1 MSDDSGSRHEGA
13 SHHTADDVI
22 TTEAPPTTVWGIAR
36 RLGPGLIVAG
46 SIVGSGE
53 LIATTKTGAEAGF
66 WLLWLILIGCV
77 IKVFCQVEMGRFSL
91 VAGKT
96 TMFGL
101 NEVPGPAASISA
113 TGDPKGSSIRGNWIV
128 WYWFLMWFA
137 GIGQLGGI
145 VGGVGQALA
154 ISMPLTEAGRAFN
167 TFVDDKTQLIVKE
180 SELERAL
187 QNEVAPATAES
198 VSALES
204 QIAKLKQDLGEAEA
218 KLLPQLGR
226 AEFARLGGDPED
238 PNLPVFM
245 KRLGRQAYDRLGGFT
260 HDDQGVASL
269 AAKLGADRFRELG
282 GEPEDP
288 AYDQFVAMLGYGEFK
303 NLGGNPWQANFDN
316 FAMALGRTRF
326 EALGEKPPTP
336 PDEFIWAG
344 IIAVLTSV
352 VLVLGRYGF
361 IQTFSTVMVA
371 SFTLITVVNLVMLQT
386 NPSWAVSLGDIAN
399 GMSFRLP
406 PADAGTTSTSLATAL
421 ATFGIIGVGASELV
435 TYPYWCLEK
444 GYARFTGPHDNT
456 PEWAARARG
465 WMRVMHWDAWCSM
478 FVYTFATIAFYLLGA
493 AVLGRSGLNPGGSD
507 LIRTLSVMYEPVFGS
522 TAQILFLFGAF
533 AVLYSTYF
541 VANASHARVFS
552 DALRVLGFINP
563 SEDNRRRWIR
573 LLSGLFPL
581 LCLLF
586 YILIPSPAEL
596 VLISGLMQAGM
607 LPMLAIAAL
616 YFRFRR
622 SDPRIAP
629 TKLWDILLWISALG
643 MGIAG
648 FWAFYEKLA
657 PMFLGG

>member
-1 MSDDSGSRHEGA
+1 MSDDPGSRHDEA

-22 TTEAPPTTVWGIAR
+22 TTEAPPTTAWGIMR

-66 WLLWLILIGCV
+66 WLLWLIVIGCV
-77 IKVFCQVEMGRFSL
+77 IKVFCQVEMGRYSL

-96 TMFGL
+96 TMYGL
-101 NEVPGPAASISA
+101 NEVPGPAASMTA
-113 TGDPKGSSIRGNWIV
+113 TGNWNRHAIRGNWIV
-128 WYWFLMWFA
+128 WYWFLMWLA

-154 ISMPLTEAGRAFN
+154 ISLPLTESGRAFN
-167 TFVDDKTQLIVKE
+167 AFVDGKTQLIVKQ
-180 SELERAL
+180 SELQRAREN
-187 QNEVAPATAES
+187 QSAPATAES
-198 VSALES
+198 TSALET
-204 QIAKLKQDLGEAEA
+204 QIAELKARLAEAEK
-218 KLLPQLGR
+218 KLIPQLGR
-226 AEFARLGGDPED
+226 AEFVRLGGDPD
-238 PNLPVFM
+238 NPDLPSLM
-245 KRLGRQAYDRLGGFT
+245 IRLGRQKYDRLGAFT
-260 HDDQGVASL
+260 HDDQGAARL
-269 AAKLGADRFRELG
+269 AAKLGAGTFETLGGDPQNPSYRELVGALGYKAFQELG
-282 GEPEDP
+282 GD
-288 AYDQFVAMLGYGEFK
+288 
-303 NLGGNPWQANFDN
+303 PWQPDFER
-316 FAMALGRTRF
+316 FAAALGRTRF
-326 EALGEKPPTP
+326 EALGEKPPAP

-352 VLVLGRYGF
+352 VLVLGHYGF

-371 SFTLITVVNLVMLQT
+371 SFTLITVVNVVMLQT
-386 NPSWAVSLGDIAN
+386 NPSWSVSLSEIAN
-399 GMSFRLP
+399 GMAFRLP
-406 PADAGTTSTSLATAL
+406 PADSGAASTGLATAL

-444 GYARFTGPHDNT
+444 GYARFTGPHDKT
-456 PEWAARARG
+456 PEWAERARG

-493 AVLGRSGLNPGGSD
+493 AVLGRTGLNPGGSD

-552 DALRVLGFINP
+552 DALRVLGFIDR
-563 SEDNRRRWIR
+563 SEENRRRWIR
-573 LLSGLFPL
+573 FLSGLFPL
-581 LCLLF
+581 LCVAVYVLF
-586 YILIPSPAEL
+586 PHPAQL
-596 VLISGLMQAGM
+596 VLISGVMQAGM

-616 YFRFRR
+616 YFRFKR

-629 TKLWDILLWISALG
+629 TRIWDAFLWISALG
-643 MGIAG
+643 MGVAG
-648 FWAFYEKLA
+648 VGAFWKALA
-657 PMFLGG
+657 PVFAG